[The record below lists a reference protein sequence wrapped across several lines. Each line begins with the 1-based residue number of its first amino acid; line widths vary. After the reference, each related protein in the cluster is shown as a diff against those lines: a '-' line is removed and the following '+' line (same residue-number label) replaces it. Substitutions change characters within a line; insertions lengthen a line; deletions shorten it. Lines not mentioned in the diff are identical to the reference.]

1 MNKVKFVLVGIFMSC
16 LSIPNTN
23 AQQYFKVD
31 ITSGNLLTGFAGL
44 GAAYLINNSR
54 DGFVVDNYVTW
65 NVFPAR
71 RLRADAVM
79 NTNHNRPYDI
89 STATPNFLDSYYK
102 FPEIL
107 NGLGTGLKWGFSKE
121 FNSFI
126 NEIAAY
132 GSLHLTYSYF
142 ELDMVEYTDSH
153 PISVVNSGCYGNS
166 IIRATPGI
174 GALVMLGN
182 PEGNVSFKLDV
193 NIRYDIPVFYKGEFG
208 SGAGCLKSG
217 FSPRISL
224 TAVGPWFIKKHL
236 GMNIGVFYEFMTY
249 EWFKTSEY
257 FGEPF
262 MKGGTFGINFTMF
275 PERISGYR
283 KHTQSK

>member
-1 MNKVKFVLVGIFMSC
+1 MNKVKFVLVGILISC
-16 LSIPNTN
+16 LSIPNAN

-44 GAAYLINNSR
+44 GAAHLINNAR

-65 NVFPAR
+65 NLYPAS
-71 RLRADAVM
+71 RLQADAVM
-79 NTNHNRPYDI
+79 NTNHNKPYDI
-89 STATPNFLDSYYK
+89 STSNPDFFATYYK

-107 NGLGTGLKWGFSKE
+107 NGLGTGVKWGYGKE

-126 NEIAAY
+126 NEIAVY
-132 GSLHLTYSYF
+132 GSLHLTYNYF
-142 ELDMVEYTDSH
+142 DLTMVEFEDNK
-153 PISVVNSGCYGNS
+153 IVNSGDYGNS
-166 IIRATPGI
+166 IIRATPGV

-193 NIRYDIPVFYKGEFG
+193 NIRYDVPVLYKGEFG

-236 GMNIGVFYEFMTY
+236 GMNIGIFYEFMTY
-249 EWFKTSEY
+249 QWFKTSEY

-275 PERISGYR
+275 P
-283 KHTQSK
+283 SKIFSKMRDKNE

>member
-1 MNKVKFVLVGIFMSC
+1 MNKVKFVLVGILISC
-16 LSIPNTN
+16 LSIPSTN

-65 NVFPAR
+65 NLFPAS

-79 NTNHNRPYDI
+79 NTNHNKPYDI
-89 STATPNFLDSYYK
+89 STSTPDFFAPYYK

-107 NGLGTGLKWGFSKE
+107 NGLGTGVKWGYGKE

-126 NEIAAY
+126 NEVAVY
-132 GSLHLTYSYF
+132 GSLHLTYNYF
-142 ELDMVEYTDSH
+142 DLTMVEFEDNK
-153 PISVVNSGCYGNS
+153 IVNSGDYGNS
-166 IIRATPGI
+166 IIRATPGV

-193 NIRYDIPVFYKGEFG
+193 NIRYDVPVFYKGEFG

-236 GMNIGVFYEFMTY
+236 GMNIGIFYEFMTY
-249 EWFKTSEY
+249 KWFKTSEY

-262 MKGGTFGINFTMF
+262 MKGGTFGLNFTMF
-275 PERISGYR
+275 PEKISGYR
-283 KHTQSK
+283 KHFYSK

>member
-1 MNKVKFVLVGIFMSC
+1 MNKVKFVLVGILISC

-31 ITSGNLLTGFAGL
+31 ITSGNLFTGFAGL
-44 GAAYLINNSR
+44 GAAYLINNAK

-65 NVFPAR
+65 NLFPAS

-79 NTNHNRPYDI
+79 NTNHNKPYDI
-89 STATPNFLDSYYK
+89 STSNPDFLAPYYK

-107 NGLGTGLKWGFSKE
+107 NGLGTGVKWGYGKE

-126 NEIAAY
+126 NEVAVY
-132 GSLHLTYSYF
+132 GSLHLTYNYF
-142 ELDMVEYTDSH
+142 DLTMVEFDDNK
-153 PISVVNSGCYGNS
+153 IVNSGDYGNS

-182 PEGNVSFKLDV
+182 PEGNVSFKLDA
-193 NIRYDIPVFYKGEFG
+193 NIRYDVPVFYKGEFG

-236 GMNIGVFYEFMTY
+236 GMNIGIFYEFMTY
-249 EWFKTSEY
+249 KWFKTSEY

-262 MKGGTFGINFTMF
+262 MKGGTFGLNFTMF
-275 PERISGYR
+275 PEKISGYR
-283 KHTQSK
+283 KHFYSK